1 MRWSVISGA
10 PLAFGY
16 TYRYLVFTLVFQER
30 LAAGPFERGFP
41 LASASD
47 AESGKPLAN
56 IF

>member
-16 TYRYLVFTLVFQER
+16 TYRYICFTLVFQER